1 MIVKQGY
8 ETRVNDQKVGAV
20 DALKEMFSQSGDY
33 VFTNYR
39 GLTVDQITRLRT
51 KLRENGADYRVVKN
65 RFARIA
71 FQQLEKPD
79 VSEYLVGPTAVAL
92 SPGDSAP
99 VVKAIIEFAK
109 EAPLEVK
116 GALVGDQVYNAT
128 QAAAFSKLPSRDEL
142 IAQLMSVMQ
151 APLQN
156 FVYAA
161 NAVPTKL
168 VRTLQAVADQKAA
181 G

>member
-1 MIVKQGY
+1 MKPDY
-8 ETRVNDQKVGAV
+8 ETRINDGKIAAV
-20 DALKEMFSQSGDY
+20 DALKQMFSEAGDY

-39 GLTVDQITRLRT
+39 GLTVDQISRLRT
-51 KLRENGADYRVVKN
+51 KLKENGADFRVVKN

-92 SPGDSAP
+92 AKTDSAP
-99 VVKAIIEFAK
+99 VVKALIEFAK

-116 GALVGDQVYNAT
+116 GALVGQEVFDAT
-128 QAAAFSKLPSRDEL
+128 QAAAFSRLPSRDEL

-156 FVYAA
+156 FVYAT

-181 G
+181 S

>member
-1 MIVKQGY
+1 MKAEY
-8 ETRVNDQKVGAV
+8 ETRVNDTKVGAV
-20 DALKEMFSQSGDY
+20 DALKEMFAETGDF

-65 RFARIA
+65 RFARLA
-71 FQQLEKPD
+71 FQQLNKPD
-79 VSEYLVGPTAVAL
+79 VSEYLVGPTALAL
-92 SPGDSAP
+92 AGSDSAP
-99 VVKAIIEFAK
+99 VVKAIIDFAK

-116 GALVGDQVYNAT
+116 GALVGDQVYDAK
-128 QAAAFSKLPSRDEL
+128 QAAAFSKLPTRDEL

>member
-1 MIVKQGY
+1 MMKPGY
-8 ETRVNDQKVGAV
+8 ETRINDQKIGAV
-20 DALKEMFSQSGDY
+20 DALKEMFSQVGDY

-39 GLTVDQITRLRT
+39 GLTVEQITQLRA
-51 KLRENGADYRVVKN
+51 KLRDNGADYRVIKN
-65 RFARIA
+65 RFAKIA

-79 VSEYLVGPTAVAL
+79 VSEYLVGPTAIAL
-92 SPGDSAP
+92 SERDSAT
-99 VVKAIIEFAK
+99 VVKTIIDFAK
-109 EAPLEVK
+109 ESPIEVK
-116 GALVGDQVYNAT
+116 GALVGDQVFDAR
-128 QAAAFSKLPSRDEL
+128 QAAAFSRLPTRDEL

-161 NAVPTKL
+161 NAVPTKF

>member
-1 MIVKQGY
+1 MNTEY
-8 ETRVNDQKVGAV
+8 ETRVNEAKINAV
-20 DALKEMFSQSGDY
+20 DALKEMFSQAGDY

-39 GLTVDQITRLRT
+39 GLTVDQITRLRS
-51 KLRENGADYRVVKN
+51 KLRENDADFRVVKN

-79 VSEYLVGPTAVAL
+79 VSDYLVGPTAVAL
-92 SPGDSAP
+92 AQGDSAP
-99 VVKAIIEFAK
+99 VVKAIIDFAK
-109 EAPLEVK
+109 EAPVEVK
-116 GALVGDQVYNAT
+116 GALVGDQVFDAG
-128 QAAAFSKLPSRDEL
+128 QAAAFSKLPTRDEL

-168 VRTLQAVADQKAA
+168 ARTLQAVADQKAA

>member
-1 MIVKQGY
+1 MKADY
-8 ETRVNDQKVGAV
+8 ETRVNDAKVGAV
-20 DALKEMFSQSGDY
+20 DALKEMFSQVGDY
-33 VFTNYR
+33 VFTDYR
-39 GLTVDQITRLRT
+39 GLTVEQITNLRAR
-51 KLRENGADYRVVKN
+51 LRENGADYRVVKN

-79 VSEYLVGPTAVAL
+79 VADYLVGPTAVAL
-92 SPGDSAP
+92 AAGDAAP
-99 VVKAIIEFAK
+99 VVKAIMDFSK
-109 EAPLEVK
+109 DAPLEVK
-116 GALVGDQVYNAT
+116 GALLGDRVYTAA
-128 QAAAFSKLPSRDEL
+128 QAVAFSKLPSRLEL

-156 FVYAA
+156 FVYAT

-168 VRTLQAVADQKAA
+168 VRTLQAVADQKA

>member
-1 MIVKQGY
+1 MKPDY
-8 ETRVNDQKVGAV
+8 ETRVNEDKVGAV
-20 DALKEMFSQSGDY
+20 DALKSMFSQVGDY
-33 VFTNYR
+33 VFTDYR
-39 GLTVDQITRLRT
+39 GLTVEQITNLRAR
-51 KLRENGADYRVVKN
+51 LRENGADFRVVKN

-71 FQQLEKPD
+71 FQQMEKPD

-92 SPGDSAP
+92 SGSDTAP
-99 VVKAIIEFAK
+99 VVKTIIEFAK
-109 EAPLEVK
+109 DAPLEVK
-116 GALVGDQVYNAT
+116 GALVGDQVFTAA
-128 QAAAFSKLPSRDEL
+128 QAAAFSRLPSRLEL
-142 IAQLMSVMQ
+142 IAQLMSVMN

-168 VRTLQAVADQKAA
+168 VRTLQAVADQKA

>member
-1 MIVKQGY
+1 MKPGY
-8 ETRVNDQKVGAV
+8 ETRVNQEKIAAV
-20 DALKEMFSQSGDY
+20 DAMKEMFSQVGDY
-33 VFTNYR
+33 VFTDYR
-39 GLTVDQITRLRT
+39 GLTVDQITRLRA
-51 KLRENGADYRVVKN
+51 KLRDTGADYRVIKN
-65 RFARIA
+65 RFAKLA

-79 VSEYLVGPTAVAL
+79 VSEYLMGPTAIAL
-92 SPGDSAP
+92 SEKDAAA

-109 EAPLEVK
+109 DSPISVK
-116 GALVGDQVYNAT
+116 GALVGDQVFDAT
-128 QAAAFSKLPSRDEL
+128 QAAAFSRLPTRDEL